1 MFKVILYDVLSWGW
15 QFPLNAPT
23 ILELQVTFQWMYQ
36 PHHDICAQI
45 ALLQKKFD
53 NSYCAFWKHARW
65 RWICGNSF
73 YNHVADLLQNSWCLR
88 GFNKYCSLL
97 KMDKQQFCSL
107 LLAAKT
113 VFSCP
118 SVFQVSNSNK
128 IINKFLKIIS
138 QPWPTFFQ

>member
-1 MFKVILYDVLSWGW
+1 MAIPSQCTYN
-15 QFPLNAPT
+15 P
-23 ILELQVTFQWMYQ
+23 QVTSYISMNVPTTPWYLRTNSTVTKKVWQQ
-36 PHHDICAQI
+36 
-45 ALLQKKFD
+45 LLCFLKTCKVEVDLWKF
-53 NSYCAFWKHARW
+53 
-65 RWICGNSF
+65 I
-73 YNHVADLLQNSWCLR
+73 LQSCSRPLTKQLWCLR